1 MYRELKGVSQFIDY
15 HLQPYVEIL
24 PSFIKDTMDFLLKHN
39 QYKLKNWLVTLH
51 VSSLYTSI
59 PLKEGL

>member
-24 PSFIKDTMDFLLKHN
+24 PSFIKDTMDFLVKT
-39 QYKLKNWLVTLH
+39 QSKQIEELVGNTTCLLFIYIYP
-51 VSSLYTSI
+51 S
-59 PLKEGL
+59 